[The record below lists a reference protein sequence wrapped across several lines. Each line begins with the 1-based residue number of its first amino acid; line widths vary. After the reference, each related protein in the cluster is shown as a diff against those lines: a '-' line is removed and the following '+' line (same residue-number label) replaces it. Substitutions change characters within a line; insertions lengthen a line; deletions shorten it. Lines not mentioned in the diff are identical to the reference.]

1 MKTLFTWL
9 VMVFVLSVYPFEDA
23 GIYVYSPYDKVFHF
37 VVYAITT
44 LLLYRVLR
52 DTGKAFWKRWA
63 LLCSLIIAAAYGLA
77 MEVAQ
82 EVVGYRTFSLWD
94 EAVNILG
101 ALTALIMIRLRN
113 RGREA

>member
-1 MKTLFTWL
+1 MKPLFAWL
-9 VMVFVLSVYPFEDA
+9 VMVFVLSVYPFEDS

-52 DTGKAFWKRWA
+52 DSRKGFWERWA
-63 LLCSLIIAAAYGLA
+63 LTSALVIAAAYGLA

-94 EAVNILG
+94 EAVNVLG
-101 ALTALIMIRLRN
+101 ALTALIIIRVRN
-113 RGREA
+113 WGGTA